1 LCSEHAVERE
11 RDKNKPTNPAR
22 GYKKSMNDL
31 NAAIIILAER
41 FSVEKIKTAAAN
53 RGLSCTLF

>member
-1 LCSEHAVERE
+1 
-11 RDKNKPTNPAR
+11 
-22 GYKKSMNDL
+22 MNDL